1 MSKHSAHLQGKAR
14 DLRGQEG
21 GSAELRVRCLNV
33 STESMQH
40 MNKTDPQNKL
50 EAKFSLIYDAAVA
63 WTEGNVSPAA
73 FEDEAL
79 RDPRYREIMT
89 RSKITVV
96 EAIAQD
102 EAFAEAD
109 LADGR
114 TLEVHVEHARG
125 TTERPMGDEDLKQK
139 FEAGL
144 EIGGFGNA
152 SALADLIMTS
162 DDAPVGRMLDIL
174 EPGGKAVA

>member
-1 MSKHSAHLQGKAR
+1 
-14 DLRGQEG
+14 
-21 GSAELRVRCLNV
+21 
-33 STESMQH
+33 MQLMH
-40 MNKTDPQNKL
+40 NTDPQNEL
-50 EAKFSLIYDAAVA
+50 EVKFSLIYDAAVA

-73 FEDEAL
+73 FEDEAV
-79 RDPRYREIMT
+79 RDPRYRAIMA
-89 RSKITVV
+89 RSQITVV
-96 EAIAQD
+96 EQIAQH

-114 TLEVHVEHARG
+114 TLQVHVEHARG
-125 TTERPMGDEDLKQK
+125 TTEHPMSDEDLKQK

-152 SALADLIMTS
+152 GAPADLIMTS
-162 DDAPVGRMLDIL
+162 GDAPIGRILDFL